1 MTTTT
6 TEKRQ
11 STLRQLVEKPLD
23 LLVIGGGIVGSGVA
37 RDAAMR
43 GLRAAL
49 VDRYD
54 FAQGTSSRSSR
65 LLHGGLRYLEQGRV
79 GLVHESSVEK
89 KVVHAIAPHLGQPLG
104 FIFPVYKVNGR
115 PMWQMRIGVKMYDL
129 LCGGRNF
136 QPSRGCT
143 VAETV
148 AKLPQI
154 NTDTL
159 RGSVRYYDALTSDA
173 RLTLDTLRSAV
184 NNGALISNYTRF
196 IDAKRNPADPAAPWL
211 CELEDTLTGS
221 KFTARAR
228 AILNAAGPWS
238 EHIPHSAVKLRLT
251 KGIHIVVDRKRV
263 SVAAD
268 EAVTMVEGKRILF
281 LIPWGERLIIGT
293 TDTDYDA
300 RPEDVGVDLADV
312 DYVLHTVNT
321 TFPSAKLTRA
331 DVISSWSGLRPLIA
345 NRDGTPSDTSRA
357 HQITNPEAGWWD
369 IAGGKLTTYRLM
381 AAQAVDKIV
390 RHLKFSAKPC
400 RTAKEPLISPAEA
413 ATYSGIIPP
422 PYGEAAVRHYVENEW
437 AITLA
442 DVLIRRTSWHYYLP
456 ITPAQTTEVAQWMA
470 AAAGWTPGRLAAELA
485 AYAAEAARTY
495 SASAATA

>member
-1 MTTTT
+1 MSTHS

-11 STLRQLVEKPLD
+11 TTLRQLAERPLD
-23 LLVIGGGIVGSGVA
+23 LLVVGGGIVGAGVA

-43 GLRAAL
+43 GLRTGL

-54 FAQGTSSRSSR
+54 FASGTSSRSSR

-89 KVVHAIAPHLGQPLG
+89 KVVHSIAPHLGQPLG
-104 FIFPVYKVNGR
+104 FIFPVYKINGR
-115 PMWQMRIGVKMYDL
+115 PLWQMRIGVKMYDL
-129 LCGGRNF
+129 LCNGRNF
-136 QPSRGCT
+136 KPSRGYT
-143 VAETV
+143 KDETLG
-148 AKLPQI
+148 KLPQI

-184 NNGALISNYTRF
+184 NHGALISNYTRF
-196 IDAKRNPADPAAPWL
+196 IDAKRDGDAWS
-211 CELEDTLTGS
+211 CEIEDTLTGE
-221 KFTARAR
+221 KLVIRAR

-238 EHIPHSAVKLRLT
+238 EKIPHSAVKLRLT

-263 SVAAD
+263 TVAEG

-300 RPEDVGVDLADV
+300 RPEDVSVGLDDI
-312 DYVLHTVNT
+312 DYVLHTANT
-321 TFPSAKLTRA
+321 TFPSARLTRA
-331 DVISSWSGLRPLIA
+331 DIISSWSGLRPLIA

-357 HQITNPEAGWWD
+357 HQITNPEKGWWD

-381 AAQAVDKIV
+381 AEQAVTKIA
-390 RHLKFSAKPC
+390 KFLGAAAAPC
-400 RTAKEPLISPAEA
+400 RTAKEPLLPAAEA
-413 ATYSGIIPP
+413 APYSGIIPP
-422 PYGEAAVRHYVENEW
+422 PVTADAVRHYVENEW
-437 AITLA
+437 AVHLD
-442 DVLIRRTSWHYYLP
+442 DVLLRRSSWHFYHGD
-456 ITPAQTTEVAQWMA
+456 IPARAPEIAQWMA
-470 AAAGWTPGRLAAELA
+470 AAAGWTPGRTAAELA
-485 AYAAEAARTY
+485 DYAREAAKTY
-495 SASAATA
+495 PSSKNH

>member
-1 MTTTT
+1 MSTTS

-11 STLRQLVEKPLD
+11 TTLQQLAEHPLD
-23 LLVIGGGIVGSGVA
+23 LLVIGGGIVGAGVA

-43 GLRAAL
+43 GLRTGL
-49 VDRYD
+49 VDAHD
-54 FAQGTSSRSSR
+54 FAAGTSSRSSR

-129 LCGGRNF
+129 LCNGRNF
-136 QPSRGCT
+136 KPSRGYT
-143 VAETV
+143 KEETLV
-148 AKLPQI
+148 KLPQI
-154 NTDTL
+154 NTAGL

-184 NNGALISNYTRF
+184 KNGALVSNYTRF
-196 IDAKRNPADPAAPWL
+196 ADATRDAGAWA
-211 CELEDTLTGS
+211 CQIEDTLAGQ
-221 KFTARAR
+221 KITARAR

-238 EHIPHSAVKLRLT
+238 EAIPHSAVKLRLT

-263 SVAAD
+263 TVAED

-300 RPEDVGVDLADV
+300 DPADV
-312 DYVLHTVNT
+312 AVGLDDIDYVLHTANT
-321 TFPSAKLTRA
+321 TFPAAQLTR
-331 DVISSWSGLRPLIA
+331 DDIISSWAGVRPLIA

-357 HQITNPEAGWWD
+357 HQIKNPAEGWWD

-381 AAQAVDKIV
+381 AEQAVTKI
-390 RHLKFSAKPC
+390 AKYLGAPAVPC
-400 RTAKEPLISPAEA
+400 RTAKEPLLPPAETA
-413 ATYSGIIPP
+413 PYSGIIPP
-422 PYGEAAVRHYVENEW
+422 PVTAEAVRHYVGHEW
-437 AITLA
+437 AVHLD
-442 DVLIRRTSWHYYLP
+442 DVLMRRSSWHFYHGD
-456 ITPAQTTEVAQWMA
+456 TPARAPEIAQWMS
-470 AAAGWTPGRLAAELA
+470 AAAGWTPERTAAELA
-485 AYAAEAARTY
+485 NYTKEAAKTY
-495 SASAATA
+495 PSSKTP

>member
-1 MTTTT
+1 MSINITA
-6 TEKRQ
+6 KRQ
-11 STLRQLVEKPLD
+11 ATFRRFAEKPLD

-43 GLRAAL
+43 GLRTGL

-54 FAQGTSSRSSR
+54 FAYGTSSRSSR

-89 KVVHAIAPHLGQPLG
+89 KIVHAIAPHLGQPLG
-104 FIFPVYKVNGR
+104 FIFPVYKINGR
-115 PMWQMRIGVKMYDL
+115 PLWQMRIGVKMYDL
-129 LCGGRNF
+129 LCNGRNF
-136 QPSRGCT
+136 KPSRGYT
-143 VAETV
+143 KNETLG
-148 AKLPQI
+148 KLPQI
-154 NTDTL
+154 NTAGL

-184 NNGALISNYTRF
+184 RSGALISNYTRF
-196 IDAKRNPADPAAPWL
+196 TDAKRENGAWS
-211 CELEDTLTGS
+211 CEIEDTLTGE
-221 KFTARAR
+221 KLALRAR

-238 EHIPHSAVKLRLT
+238 EKIPHSAVKLRLT

-263 SVAAD
+263 SVAEG

-300 RPEDVGVDLADV
+300 KPENVRVDLEDI

-321 TFPSAKLTRA
+321 TFPSVNLGR
-331 DVISSWSGLRPLIA
+331 DDIISSWSGLRPLIA

-357 HQITNPEAGWWD
+357 HQIKNPVEGWWD

-381 AAQAVDKIV
+381 AEQAVSQIV
-390 RHLKFSAKPC
+390 RHLKFAAKPC
-400 RTAKEPLISPAEA
+400 RTAKEPLLPADEA
-413 ATYSGIIPP
+413 APYSGIIPP
-422 PYGEAAVRHYVENEW
+422 AYGEAAVRHYVENEW
-437 AITLA
+437 AVSLA
-442 DVLIRRTSWHYYLP
+442 DVMMRRTSWHYYLP
-456 ITPAQTTEVAQWMA
+456 DMPARAAEVAGWMA
-470 AAAGWTPGRLAAELA
+470 AAAGWPPARLAAELA
-485 AYAAEAARTY
+485 DYAKEAAKTY
-495 SASAATA
+495 PASLTPV